1 LRSVLIGLA
10 ALVAAFL
17 SARAED
23 PASGWAREERPL
35 RFVGKDLYGHI
46 NGGAELFFELGFKD
60 LRVERF
66 RKDGRELVVERY
78 RMESPESALAIY
90 LAARGEERPVG
101 EVGERNSGNR
111 YQLIAVKGATYVQ
124 VNNHDGDEALLP
136 AMAALASR
144 VLADAE
150 PGEAAK
156 LLDLLPK
163 EGLAPGSERIVRGP
177 YSLQAIFTLGEGDVL
192 MLGGKIFGVAGNV
205 VAPGDSSR
213 TLIRIPYPDV
223 ETARAA
229 FANLVEN
236 LDPYLEVLRADP
248 DRLLF
253 RDYRE
258 KYGEAFLAD
267 SMIEIRV
274 NLAEPPK

>member
-1 LRSVLIGLA
+1 MRSVLIGLA

>member
-1 LRSVLIGLA
+1 LRSVLVGLA
-10 ALVAAFL
+10 ALAAAFF
-17 SARAED
+17 SARAEE
-23 PASGWAREERPL
+23 PLVGWAREERPL

-46 NGGAELFFELGFKD
+46 DGGAELFFELGFKD

-90 LAARGEERPVG
+90 LAMRGDERPVG

-111 YQLIAVKGATYVQ
+111 HQLIAVKGATYVQ
-124 VNNHDGDEALLP
+124 VNNHGGDALLP
-136 AMAALASR
+136 AMAGLASR
-144 VLADAE
+144 ALADAE
-150 PGEAAK
+150 PGEAAR
-156 LLDLLPK
+156 LLDLLPQD
-163 EGLAPGSERIVRGP
+163 GLVPGSERIVRGP
-177 YSLQAIFTLGEGDVL
+177 YSLQAIFTLGEGDIL
-192 MLGGKIFGVAGNV
+192 MLAGKVFGVSGNV
-205 VAPGDSSR
+205 VDAGDSSR
-213 TLIRIPYPDV
+213 VLIRVPYPDA

-229 FANLVEN
+229 FANLVTN

-258 KYGEAFLAD
+258 KYGEAFLGD
-267 SMIEIRV
+267 SMLEIRV